1 MARQHAQTPP
11 PNTVDD
17 RTWKRVQ
24 LADIDRGFDI
34 DADARRMDNYAA
46 NARNPQNS

>member
-1 MARQHAQTPP
+1 MARQHAATPP

-24 LADIDRGFDI
+24 LADVDRAFDTA
-34 DADARRMDNYAA
+34 ADARRMEHYEKNFQH
-46 NARNPQNS
+46 PQSS